1 MILFREATLQAYTI
15 TCLALAFTIFVV
27 QPHALAADKSAAV
40 KNKTAQ
46 IAFTIN
52 DHPTMMDEIAK
63 KNKQQFYE
71 IESKRYNLIKN
82 EARTKYLQYFWEQ
95 RALKSKKSIAQERRD
110 YFAQHI
116 KLDKKRV
123 DEMLKQLKDHPQF
136 VKLSAAEK
144 RTEVRRYLEGEQ
156 ERTLLDGLIDAAL
169 DSGKLVIKYPKPE
182 QPRFDIKVTSADP
195 VRYGV
200 KDTETKPIDC
210 RGDDCVTIVE
220 YSEYQCP
227 FCARVIPTATKVLT
241 EYRGKVRWVV
251 RDFPLSFHDRA
262 KPAAIAARCAMKQ
275 DKFWQMYSVLFNNQ
289 SALSDSNFVGY
300 ADRIGLDK
308 SKWKACL
315 DDKAV
320 ADAVDKNFQS
330 GVRLG
335 VTGTPAFFINGRR
348 LSGAVPFASFKKIID
363 EEIKLAKAKSRQG

>member
-1 MILFREATLQAYTI
+1 MQAYII
-15 TCLALAFTIFVV
+15 TCLMLLFAMFAA
-27 QPHALAADKSAAV
+27 QPHVLATDKSA
-40 KNKTAQ
+40 KDT
-46 IAFTIN
+46 IAKQVVFTIH

-63 KNKQQFYE
+63 KNKQKFFE
-71 IESKRYNLIKN
+71 IESKRYSLIKN

-95 RALKSKKSIAQERRD
+95 KALKSKKSIAQERRD
-110 YFAQHI
+110 YFAKHT
-116 KLDKKRV
+116 KVDKKRV

-136 VKLSAAEK
+136 AKLSAAEK
-144 RTEVRRYLEGEQ
+144 RTEVKKYLKGEQ
-156 ERTLLDGLIDAAL
+156 EQLLLDGLVDAAL
-169 DSGKLVIKYPKPE
+169 DSGKLVINYPKPVE
-182 QPRFDIKVTSADP
+182 PRFEITVTSADP

-200 KDTETKPIDC
+200 KDTDTKPISC
-210 RGDDCVTIVE
+210 RGDDCVTIIE

-227 FCARVIPTATKVLT
+227 FCARVIPTAAKVLS

-275 DKFWQMYSVLFNNQ
+275 GKFWQMYSVLFNNQ
-289 SALSDSNFVGY
+289 SALSDSNFEGY
-300 ADRIGLDK
+300 ANRIGLDK
-308 SKWKACL
+308 DKWLACL
-315 DDKAV
+315 DDKSV

-348 LSGAVPFASFKKIID
+348 LSGAVPFGSFKKIID
-363 EEIKLAKAKSRQG
+363 EELKRNEKG